1 MSVKLSQRQA
11 SLDVVRL
18 VAIASVLVV
27 HVLECS
33 FQTSPSDMAGML
45 LGKQI
50 LIITLFCFGRLGV
63 PLFLFLTGYLMLDR
77 KYDLANLK
85 SFYKER
91 VGRLLI
97 ITWIWVTIYYAVGV
111 LVLDRKPAPAS
122 YLRQLLFMQDS
133 FAPQMWY
140 MPMIIGLYIFI
151 PMLANILPQLRGR
164 TIVGLLGVGA
174 IYQFIVPTVD
184 ALLTAMGRQPSRI
197 MLDTNYFGS
206 VYAIMMICGYLVKRY
221 KNEIASKLKP
231 WMAVCGGIVSFV
243 LAVGLTYYEV
253 IAKRANAMPWY
264 DSTFIFIVGLCLF
277 LSILYYARGLKP
289 KRWLEVASGLTFGV
303 YLSHYLFIYTYA
315 ALDRTWWDSNSW
327 LTMLTVTIVALVPS
341 IIFCLL
347 TRKAPKLA
355 RALGTD

>member
-1 MSVKLSQRQA
+1 MSVKLSQRRA

-27 HVLECS
+27 HALECS

-164 TIVGLLGVGA
+164 TIVGLLGVG
-174 IYQFIVPTVD
+174 
-184 ALLTAMGRQPSRI
+184 
-197 MLDTNYFGS
+197 
-206 VYAIMMICGYLVKRY
+206 GYLSVHCADSGCTTNGY
-221 KNEIASKLKP
+221 GATTIA
-231 WMAVCGGIVSFV
+231 
-243 LAVGLTYYEV
+243 
-253 IAKRANAMPWY
+253 
-264 DSTFIFIVGLCLF
+264 
-277 LSILYYARGLKP
+277 YYARYELF
-289 KRWLEVASGLTFGV
+289 RLSLCHYDDLWLS
-303 YLSHYLFIYTYA
+303 S
-315 ALDRTWWDSNSW
+315 
-327 LTMLTVTIVALVPS
+327 
-341 IIFCLL
+341 
-347 TRKAPKLA
+347 
-355 RALGTD
+355 